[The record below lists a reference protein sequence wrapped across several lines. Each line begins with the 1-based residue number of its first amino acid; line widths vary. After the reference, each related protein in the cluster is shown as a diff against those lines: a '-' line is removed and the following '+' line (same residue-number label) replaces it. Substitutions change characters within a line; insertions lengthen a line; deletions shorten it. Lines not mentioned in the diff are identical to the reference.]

1 LSEGQA
7 EILEAIPRAI
17 AQNRPIVVPSANMQG
32 KDFICGRIPLWFLYS
47 YPPSKVIITAP
58 TDRQVKEIIWA
69 ELSTAWNNAPLEMPG
84 RLLTCKV
91 DVEPDWFII
100 AFTTRESGDQTGK
113 AQGFHSPN
121 ICVIVSEAQAVE
133 DKIFEQLDSLLGG
146 QHNLMIMIGNPLRTT
161 GTFARA
167 IEDTT
172 HNIVIH
178 LDALDSPNYLEK
190 KIVIP
195 GMASYEWIEKRRQL
209 WDPEGTGDDPRWLAR
224 VRGFKP
230 KSSIDTL
237 FSPELLSQ
245 MVTQEPRQ
253 MTRKIVVSNDPAG
266 HGDDEEVIYGGIS
279 GRISKQD
286 IQAKSTGPSSC
297 SRTLQMAREVGAN
310 HIIIDCDGLG
320 QPIADF
326 IRKIKPDGVYLEE
339 IHSQGKPEDEQ
350 YYNLAAEM
358 WFYAKKESEE
368 GRERIPD
375 DEYLKQELEER
386 KYFINT
392 RGKIQLESKEDVKD
406 RLGRSPNR
414 ADSWVM
420 NVWGRKSAKV
430 IHKKDAWSDKTEHRE
445 VSAGARSAMA
455 A

>member
-1 LSEGQA
+1 
-7 EILEAIPRAI
+7 
-17 AQNRPIVVPSANMQG
+17 MQG
-32 KDFICGRIPLWFLYS
+32 KDFICGRIPLWFLFS
-47 YPPSKVIITAP
+47 YAPSKVIITAP
-58 TDRQVKEIIWA
+58 TDRQVKEVIWA
-69 ELSTAWNNAPLEMPG
+69 ELSTAWNNARLELPG

-91 DVEPDWFII
+91 DVEPDWFIL
-100 AFTTRESGDQTGK
+100 AFTTKESGDQTGK

-121 ICVIVSEAQAVE
+121 VCVIVSEAQAVE

-146 QHNLMIMIGNPLRTT
+146 EHNLMIMIGNPLRTT

-167 IEDTT
+167 IDDRT
-172 HNIVIH
+172 HNIVIR
-178 LDALDSPNYLEK
+178 LDALDSPNYLDK
-190 KIVIP
+190 KITVP

-209 WDPEGTGDDPRWLAR
+209 WNPEGTEDDPRWLAR
-224 VRGFKP
+224 IRGLKP

-237 FSPELLSQ
+237 FSPELIAQ
-245 MVTQEPRQ
+245 MVLQEPRQ
-253 MTRKIVVSNDPAG
+253 TIRKIVVSNDPAG
-266 HGDDEEVIYGGIS
+266 MGDDEEVIYLGIS
-279 GRISKQD
+279 GRVTKQD
-286 IQAKSTGPSSC
+286 IQTMSTGPSSC
-297 SRTLQMAREVGAN
+297 SRTLQMVREGGAN

-326 IRKIKPDGVYLEE
+326 IRKIKPEDVYLQE
-339 IHSQGKPEDEQ
+339 IHSQGTPEDPQ

-358 WFYAKKESEE
+358 WFYAKAEAEA

-386 KYFINT
+386 KYFINA
-392 RGKIQLESKEDVKD
+392 RGKVQLESKEDVKD

-420 NVWGRKSAKV
+420 NVWARKSAQVVHSTDRWKNGGGR
-430 IHKKDAWSDKTEHRE
+430 RE
-445 VSAGARSAMA
+445 VSAGTTSAMA

>member
-1 LSEGQA
+1 MQ
-7 EILEAIPRAI
+7 ILESIPRAI
-17 AQNRPIVVPSANMQG
+17 AENKPIIVPSANMQG
-32 KDFICGRIPLWFLYS
+32 KDFICGRIPLWFLFS
-47 YPPSKVIITAP
+47 YAPSKVIITAP
-58 TDRQVKEIIWA
+58 TDRQVKEVIWA

-91 DVEPDWFII
+91 DVEPDWFIL
-100 AFTTRESGDQTGK
+100 AFTTKESGDQTGK

-146 QHNLMIMIGNPLRTT
+146 KNNLMIMIGNPLRTT

-167 IEDTT
+167 IDDTT
-172 HNIVIH
+172 HNIVIQ
-178 LDALDSPNYLEK
+178 LDALESPNYREK

-195 GMASYEWIEKRRQL
+195 GMASFEWIEKRRQL
-209 WDPEGTGDDPRWLAR
+209 WNPEGTEDDPRWLAR
-224 VRGFKP
+224 VRGKKP
-230 KSSIDTL
+230 NSSIDTL
-237 FSPELLSQ
+237 FYPDLIEK

-253 MTRKIVVSNDPAG
+253 TVRKIVVSNDPAG
-266 HGDDEEVIYGGIS
+266 MGDDEEVIYAGIS

-297 SRTLQMAREVGAN
+297 SRTLQMVREVGAN

-326 IRKIKPDGVYLEE
+326 IRKIKPESVTLQE

-350 YYNLAAEM
+350 YYNLAAEI
-358 WFYAKKESEE
+358 WFYAEAESEA

-386 KYFINT
+386 KYFINAK
-392 RGKIQLESKEDVKD
+392 GKIQLESKDDVKD

-420 NVWGRKSAKV
+420 NVWARKVSKV
-430 IHKKDAWSDKTEHRE
+430 DHKKDAWSDDTGEHHE
-445 VSAGARSAMA
+445 VSAGAQSAMA